1 MRHWRTWNR
10 IRPQS
15 APARLID
22 RFAGSL
28 DPALALL
35 FEEASAAR
43 IVVDRHGNL
52 VRASDVLWRMVGMA
66 AALAP
71 GAPLL
76 ALFVPGG
83 REAIWQELGPLLRGQ
98 VGGEPLRPL
107 SAELI
112 SGGAEPLAVSIA
124 VAALREAD
132 GATGGALLSVRD
144 IGPEVR
150 LQAQLTQS
158 QRLQAMG
165 QLTGGVAHDFK
176 NLLTA
181 ILGAADAVAAHVGL
195 DGEAREDLEQIRATA
210 ARGTA
215 LVQKLLAFSRRETL
229 QPQVLEVNE
238 VVSGIA
244 ALLRRLLGSRIR
256 LELKLEQPGSRVRAD
271 PTALDQV
278 LMNLAMNARDAMP
291 DGGPLTLRTGQLTLQ
306 RALLR
311 GPEAIPPG
319 RYVLFEVRDG
329 GMGIPADVLPHIF
342 EPFYTTRHDR
352 GGSGL
357 GLATVHGIVRQSEGF
372 LDVES
377 EVGQGTS
384 MRLYLPRW
392 DDDAVSIPLV
402 PLRGGTA
409 APIAAPAAAR
419 RRDPPGPTVSPAA
432 RGPILLVEDE
442 TSVRRI
448 AERALIRHGWQ
459 VLAAE
464 SAEAALELLDRER
477 PPRLA
482 AVVTDLVMPGQDGT
496 ALVRAVRERL
506 GAPALPAIL
515 VSGYA
520 AEDLQRE
527 IITALGDAGTLFL
540 PKPYEIAELAAR
552 LLEVTDPAAS
562 VASGKKSAPFT

>member
-10 IRPQS
+10 SRPQS

-278 LMNLAMNARDAMP
+278 LMNLAMNARDRTAARSRCAPGSSRSSARSCAGRRRSRPAATCCSRCGMAAWASPPTCCRISSSPSIRRGTTAAAP
-291 DGGPLTLRTGQLTLQ
+291 DSGSQPCTASSVSQ
-306 RALLR
+306 RASWTWRARLVR
-311 GPEAIPPG
+311 GPACGSTCRAGTTMPYRSPWFPCG
-319 RYVLFEVRDG
+319 AVPRRPSRRQRPRAG
-329 GMGIPADVLPHIF
+329 ATRRALPS
-342 EPFYTTRHDR
+342 R
-352 GGSGL
+352 
-357 GLATVHGIVRQSEGF
+357 
-372 LDVES
+372 
-377 EVGQGTS
+377 
-384 MRLYLPRW
+384 PR
-392 DDDAVSIPLV
+392 
-402 PLRGGTA
+402 R
-409 APIAAPAAAR
+409 AAR
-419 RRDPPGPTVSPAA
+419 SCWWKT
-432 RGPILLVEDE
+432 
-442 TSVRRI
+442 
-448 AERALIRHGWQ
+448 
-459 VLAAE
+459 
-464 SAEAALELLDRER
+464 R
-477 PPRLA
+477 PR
-482 AVVTDLVMPGQDGT
+482 
-496 ALVRAVRERL
+496 
-506 GAPALPAIL
+506 
-515 VSGYA
+515 
-520 AEDLQRE
+520 
-527 IITALGDAGTLFL
+527 
-540 PKPYEIAELAAR
+540 
-552 LLEVTDPAAS
+552 S
-562 VASGKKSAPFT
+562 VASPSGR